1 MTAGKILL
9 VILLAGTLGI
19 LAGLFTHWHEDASE
33 GTRMVSPGLLQSL
46 QKQDRLPPLSLPDLD
61 GTPVDGAQWAGKVRL
76 FNFWATWCEP
86 CQREMA
92 LLMELQR
99 TLGPKGLQIV
109 GIAIDDPEAVRAFVA
124 RRGLDYPVLVG
135 GEDAIE
141 LSRTLG
147 NRIQVLPFSVLVD
160 RDGRLLQVQIGELK
174 RATLE
179 EWLRP
184 LSP

>member
-9 VILLAGTLGI
+9 VTLLAGTLGI
-19 LAGLFTHWHEDASE
+19 LAALFTHWYEDAPE
-33 GTRMVSPGLLQSL
+33 GTRTVSPNLLQSL
-46 QKQDRLPPLSLPDLD
+46 QKRDRLPPLSLPDLD
-61 GTPVDGAQWAGKVRL
+61 GTPTDGAQWAGKVL
-76 FNFWATWCEP
+76 LLNFWATWCEP
-86 CQREMA
+86 CQREIP
-92 LLMELQR
+92 LLMDLQR
-99 TLGPKGLQIV
+99 TWGPKGLQVV
-109 GIAIDDPEAVRAFVA
+109 GIAIDEPEVVRPFVA
-124 RRGLDYPVLVG
+124 QRGLDYPVLVG

-160 RDGRLLQVQIGELK
+160 RNGRLLQVQIGELK
-174 RATLE
+174 QAALE